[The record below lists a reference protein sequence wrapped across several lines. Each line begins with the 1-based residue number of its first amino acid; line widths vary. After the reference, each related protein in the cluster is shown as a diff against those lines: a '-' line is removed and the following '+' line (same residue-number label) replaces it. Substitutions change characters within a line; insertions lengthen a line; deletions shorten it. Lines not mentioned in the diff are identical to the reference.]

1 MKLKILWPGRTR
13 NRDIK
18 NLQDDYIKK
27 IGHLNKC
34 ELIETKEARGISER
48 HKTKIRDREAIGL
61 EKHFGNDY
69 IICLSDKGKEM
80 SSKEFAHYLEKLTS
94 HSSRPVTFVVGGF
107 LGLDKRIIQKADF
120 LFSLSKM
127 TFSHE
132 LIRLIL
138 LEQIYRSLT
147 IIKGQHY
154 AK

>member
-1 MKLKILWPGRTR
+1 MKILWPGRTR

-18 NLQDDYIKK
+18 NLQDGYIKK
-27 IGHLNKC
+27 IGHLNRC
-34 ELIETKEARGISER
+34 ELIETKEARGIDER
-48 HKTKIRDREAIGL
+48 NENKIMNREAQGL

-69 IICLSDKGKEM
+69 IICLSDKGKEL
-80 SSKEFAHYLEKLTS
+80 SSKEFTRFLEKLAS
-94 HSSRPVTFVVGGF
+94 HSSRAATFVVGGF

-127 TFSHE
+127 TLSHE

-147 IIKGQHY
+147 IMKGQRY

>member
-18 NLQDDYIKK
+18 KLLDDYIKK
-27 IGHLNKC
+27 IGRLNGC
-34 ELIETKEARGISER
+34 EVIETKEARGIDER
-48 HKTKIRDREAIGL
+48 FKDKIMDMEAKGL

-69 IICLSDKGKEM
+69 IICLNDEGREM
-80 SSKEFAHYLEKLTS
+80 SSNEFARFLENLAS
-94 HSSRPVTFVVGGF
+94 QSSRAATFVVGGF

-120 LFSLSKM
+120 LFSLSRM

-132 LIRLIL
+132 LIRLFL
-138 LEQIYRSLT
+138 LEQIYRAQT
-147 IIKGQHY
+147 IMKGKQY

>member
-1 MKLKILWPGRTR
+1 MKILWPGRTR

-27 IGHLNKC
+27 IDHLNRC
-34 ELIETKEARGISER
+34 ELIETKEARGIDER
-48 HKTKIRDREAIGL
+48 NENKILDREAQGL

-80 SSKEFAHYLEKLTS
+80 SSKEFARFLEKLAS
-94 HSSRPVTFVVGGF
+94 HSSRAATFVVGGF

-147 IIKGQHY
+147 IMKGQRY